1 MATAERVRAAQRI
14 VMHDV
19 SWETYQ
25 SLLADRG
32 ERPVPRICYDQGDLE
47 LLSPSDEHENNKKLI
62 GYLIFSWAMELN
74 VPLRSLGSTT
84 FIHEVQ
90 KRGLEPDEC
99 YYIQHEPLV
108 RGKLGIDLNVDP
120 PPDLVVEIDVSSRS
134 LRKLRLY
141 AGLGIPEVWRFDG
154 QRLIVYELMGDRQY
168 SVRSDS
174 AQLPGFPT
182 ADVADWIARAQTTDE
197 ASWARA
203 FQSWI
208 RERRESR
215 DG

>member
-1 MATAERVRAAQRI
+1 MATAERVRPAQRI

-19 SWETYQ
+19 SWKTYQ
-25 SLLADRG
+25 GLLADRG
-32 ERPVPRICYDQGDLE
+32 ERPVPRMCYDQGELE
-47 LLSPSDEHENNKKLI
+47 LTSPSDEHESNKKLI
-62 GYLIFSWAMELN
+62 SYLIVFWAMELS

-84 FIHEVQ
+84 FIHEEQ

-99 YYIQHEPLV
+99 YYIQHESLV

-120 PPDLVVEIDVSSRS
+120 PPDLVVEIDVSSKS

-154 QRLIVYELMGDRQY
+154 QRLTVYELTGDGQY
-168 SVRSDS
+168 SVRPGSV
-174 AQLPGFPT
+174 QLPGFPT
-182 ADVADWIARAQTTDE
+182 ADVVEWIARAQTTDE

-203 FQSWI
+203 FPSWI
-208 RERRESR
+208 RERSE
-215 DG
+215 GETQ